1 MSKMTV
7 TFFVDDRPIV
17 SQLAQYQLLMAPLV
31 IQFQQR
37 RKMLSVKHVRG
48 LVLACI
54 CIMMTKQPVCKH
66 RHFVWFAVSKLI

>member
-7 TFFVDDRPIV
+7 TFFVDDRLIV
-17 SQLAQYQLLMAPLV
+17 SQPAQYQLPMAPLV

-37 RKMLSVKHVRG
+37 RKMLFVKHVRG

-54 CIMMTKQPVCKH
+54 CIMMIKQPVCKH
-66 RHFVWFAVSKLI
+66 